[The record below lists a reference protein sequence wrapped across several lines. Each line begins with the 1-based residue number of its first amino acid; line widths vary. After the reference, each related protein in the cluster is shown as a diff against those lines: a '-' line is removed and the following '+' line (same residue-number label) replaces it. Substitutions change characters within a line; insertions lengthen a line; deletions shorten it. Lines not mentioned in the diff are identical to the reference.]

1 MRVGWVA
8 NILMWLGSGSKLRN
22 RAQHRVATGLVIVSI
37 GVGDE
42 LVAVREKHKEGDFEE
57 DGFRD
62 GDV

>member
-1 MRVGWVA
+1 MAPSPTLKYTGKPLKNFEGR
-8 NILMWLGSGSKLRN
+8 GSKLRN

-42 LVAVREKHKEGDFEE
+42 KHKEGDFEE